1 MLEAAAPSIRA
12 WLALSLFTGI
22 REAEMRRLDW
32 RDVDFE
38 GGIVVVGT
46 GISKLSQR
54 RTIPIQ
60 PNLRVRLKPV
70 RQTIGKILPG
80 KREPRKLIDAAKRA
94 DPEMSPRARKTYHFD
109 FGQTTRCV
117 ILTPITDS
125 PSGLTPQPS
134 LLKWATPP
142 ASSYGTTGVSPA
154 ARALPPKIQWERALR
169 CQAGLRPF
177 TMAGFSRVHVTAAAL

>member
-38 GGIVVVGT
+38 GGIVLVGT

-109 FGQTTRCV
+109 F
-117 ILTPITDS
+117 
-125 PSGLTPQPS
+125 
-134 LLKWATPP
+134 
-142 ASSYGTTGVSPA
+142 
-154 ARALPPKIQWERALR
+154 
-169 CQAGLRPF
+169 
-177 TMAGFSRVHVTAAAL
+177 